1 MTATFSDTTAP
12 PRIAAIDVARG
23 IAVYFMA
30 AYHLAWDL
38 TDFKLAAFHLFTDPF
53 WLAARAVILA
63 SFLLLAGLSM
73 AMAAQRE
80 RGWPAFWRRWVAVS
94 LGAALVSLGTYV
106 MFPNLFVFFGVLH
119 CIAVSSVL
127 VLPFLRAPAWITLAT
142 AITMLALPHFFTHTV
157 FDHAWMQWI
166 GFVTKPPESVD
177 YVSIFPWTGLILI
190 GIAFGRWRGEC
201 PAGALSDWIP
211 SHPVSILT
219 AWIGRNSLVAYI
231 LHQPL
236 LIGLVWL
243 AAKIVL

>member
-1 MTATFSDTTAP
+1 MTATFSDATAP

-53 WLAARAVILA
+53 WLAARAVILS

-73 AMAAQRE
+73 VMADNRK
-80 RGWPAFWRRWVAVS
+80 RGWPAFWRRLAAVS

-106 MFPNLFVFFGVLH
+106 MFPKLFVFFGVLH
-119 CIAVSSVL
+119 CIAVSSLL
-127 VLPFLRAPAWITLAT
+127 VLPFLRAPAWIALAA
-142 AITMLALPHFFTHTV
+142 AIAILALPHFFTHAV
-157 FDHAWMQWI
+157 FDHDWLQWI
-166 GFVTKPPESVD
+166 GLVTKQPESVD
-177 YVSIFPWTGLILI
+177 YVSILPWTGLILI
-190 GIAFGRWRGEC
+190 GIAYGRWRGER
-201 PAGALSDWIP
+201 PAGVLSDWIP
-211 SHPVSILT
+211 SHPVSTFT